1 MSEGEIELIDIGA
14 NLTHKSFAR
23 DLEAV
28 LRRARQA
35 GLSQILVTG
44 SGLEASRA
52 AIELARTHPARL
64 FATAGVH
71 PHEASAHGGTELAA
85 IADLARAPEVHAVG
99 ELGLDFNRN
108 YSPRADQERVFTAQ
122 LEMAVDLGKPLFL
135 HQRDAHARF
144 LEILDP
150 FIERV
155 AGAVVHCF
163 TAGAYELDA
172 YLERGLHVGITGW
185 FCDERRGA
193 HLRELV
199 SRVPGERLMLET
211 DAPYLLPRDLRP
223 RPKDRRNEPAY
234 LRHILAAVAVARGES
249 PAALA
254 ATTTSN
260 ARRLFRL
267 PSP

>member
-1 MSEGEIELIDIGA
+1 MELIDIGA
-14 NLTHKSFAR
+14 NLTHKAFAR
-23 DLEAV
+23 DLDAV
-28 LRRARQA
+28 LGRAREA

-44 SGLEASRA
+44 SGLAASRA
-52 AIELARTHPARL
+52 AIGLARTHPGRL

-71 PHEASAHGGTELAA
+71 PHEAGEHGAAELSA
-85 IADLARAPEVHAVG
+85 IADLARATEVHAVG

-108 YSPRADQERVFTAQ
+108 YSPHPDQERVFAAQ
-122 LEMAVDLGKPLFL
+122 LEMAVDLDKPLFL

-150 FIERV
+150 FIGRV
-155 AGAVVHCF
+155 PGAVVHCF
-163 TAGAYELDA
+163 TAGTYELDA

-185 FCDERRGA
+185 FCDERRGS

-199 SRVPGERLMLET
+199 SRIPADRLMLET

-223 RPKDRRNEPAY
+223 RPKERRNEPAY
-234 LRHILAAVAVARGES
+234 LRHILEAVAAAREER
-249 PAALA
+249 PETLAA
-254 ATTTSN
+254 ATTAT

-267 PSP
+267 PPP